1 MHIIQR
7 KKKLLKT
14 ISPTRIIVSSFAL
27 IIFTGACLLSLP
39 IASNDGKSIGFLNAL
54 FTSTSATC
62 VTGLVI
68 ADTLTQWTLFGQL
81 VILLL
86 IQIGGLGLI
95 TLATFF
101 SVLLGRKISM
111 KGKILAQ
118 ESISDYSFADV
129 LKMIKS
135 VIRITI
141 CVELIGAILLSVS
154 FIPKFGL
161 RGIYMAIFHA
171 VSAFC
176 NAGFDLMGDYQSLT
190 QYSSDPLVTYTVAS
204 LVIIGGLG
212 FIVWK
217 DLYGFRHART
227 LYLHTKVV
235 LIITAGLIAFGAVF
249 FLVSEHS
256 NPETMGSLNLFDK
269 INAAFFQSVTCRTA
283 GFNTVPLNEM
293 NEISKIMT
301 ILLMFI
307 GAAPGS
313 TGGGI
318 KITTF
323 GILVMA
329 ILSNIMGNEETV
341 VLRRRV
347 SQMVVNKA
355 LTIAGLSMV
364 LIFIMTTIIIN
375 VEKQAFVNVLYEVTS
390 AFGTVG
396 LSTGL
401 TPGLHSISK
410 LMLIFTMFL
419 GRVGPLSFAVAIAI
433 REKKKLQNAVYP
445 EGKIMVG

>member
-1 MHIIQR
+1 MHITKR
-7 KKKLLKT
+7 KKNLLKT

-27 IIFTGACLLSLP
+27 IIFTGACLLTLP
-39 IASNDGKSIGFLNAL
+39 AASNDGRSIGFLDAL
-54 FTSTSATC
+54 FTATSATC

-68 ADTLTQWTLFGQL
+68 ADTLTQWTVFGQI

-86 IQIGGLGLI
+86 IQTGGLGI
-95 TLATFF
+95 VTLATFF

-129 LKMIKS
+129 LQMIKS
-135 VIRITI
+135 VIRITVT
-141 CVELIGAILLSVS
+141 VEMIGALLLATSFVPKYGAWGVYMSV
-154 FIPKFGL
+154 
-161 RGIYMAIFHA
+161 FHA

-176 NAGFDLMGDYQSLT
+176 NAGFDVMGGYRSLT
-190 QYSSDPLVTYTVAS
+190 EFNADPVVIYTIA
-204 LVIIGGLG
+204 LLIITGGLG

-217 DLYGFRHART
+217 DLYDYRKTKA
-227 LYLHTKVV
+227 LYLHTKLV
-235 LIITAGLIAFGAVF
+235 LIITVLLIVFGAVY
-249 FLVSEHS
+249 FLIAEHS
-256 NPETMGSLNLFDK
+256 NPQTMGPLNLFEK
-269 INAAFFQSVTCRTA
+269 INAAIFQSVTCRTA
-283 GFNTVPLNEM
+283 GFNTLPLNEM
-293 NEISKIMT
+293 SEMSKAVT

-318 KITTF
+318 KVTTF

-329 ILSNIMGNEETV
+329 VISNIRGNDETV
-341 VLRRRV
+341 VLKRRV
-347 SQMVVNKA
+347 PQVVVNKA
-355 LTIAGLSMV
+355 LSIAVLSMI
-364 LIFIMTTIIIN
+364 LIFIMTAIIVS
-375 VEKQAFVNVLYEVTS
+375 VENLPFINVLYEATS

-396 LSTGL
+396 LSTGI
-401 TPGLHSISK
+401 TPHLHSVSK

-419 GRVGPLSFAVAIAI
+419 GRVGPLSFAVAIAM
-433 REKKKLQNAVYP
+433 REKKKLQNAVFP

>member
-1 MHIIQR
+1 MHITQH
-7 KKKLLKT
+7 KKNLLKT

-39 IASNDGKSIGFLNAL
+39 IASKDGKSIGFLDAL

-62 VTGLVI
+62 VTGLVV

-129 LKMIKS
+129 IRMIKS

-141 CVELIGAILLSVS
+141 FVELIGATLLSVS

-190 QYSSDPLVTYTVAS
+190 QYSNDPLVTYTVAS
-204 LVIIGGLG
+204 LIIVGGLG

-217 DLYGFRHART
+217 DLYEFRHTRT
-227 LYLHTKVV
+227 LYLHTKLV
-235 LIITAGLIAFGAVF
+235 LILSASLIVFGAVF
-249 FLVSEHS
+249 FLISEHS
-256 NPETMGSLNLFDK
+256 NPETMGSLNLFEK
-269 INAAFFQSVTCRTA
+269 VNAAFFQSVTCRTA

-293 NEISKIMT
+293 NEMSKIMT
-301 ILLMFI
+301 IFLMFI

-318 KITTF
+318 KVTTF

-375 VEKQAFVNVLYEVTS
+375 VEKQPFVNVLYEVTS

-410 LMLIFTMFL
+410 LMLVFTMFL

>member
-1 MHIIQR
+1 MRIAQR
-7 KKKLLKT
+7 KKNLLKT

-27 IIFTGACLLSLP
+27 IIFTGACLLTLP
-39 IASNDGKSIGFLNAL
+39 VASNNGRSIGFLDAL
-54 FTSTSATC
+54 FTATSATC

-68 ADTLTQWTLFGQL
+68 ADTLTQWTVFGQI

-86 IQIGGLGLI
+86 IQAGGLGI
-95 TLATFF
+95 VTLATFF

-129 LKMIKS
+129 LRMIKS
-135 VIRITI
+135 VILITVT
-141 CVELIGAILLSVS
+141 VEMIGALLLATS
-154 FIPKFGL
+154 FVPKYGAW
-161 RGIYMAIFHA
+161 GIYMSVFHA

-176 NAGFDLMGDYQSLT
+176 NAGFDIIGGYRSLT
-190 QYSSDPLVTYTVAS
+190 QFNGDPVVIYTIA
-204 LVIIGGLG
+204 LLIITGGLG

-217 DLYGFRHART
+217 DLYDYRRTKT
-227 LYLHTKVV
+227 LYLHTKLV
-235 LIITAGLIAFGAVF
+235 LIISASLIVFGALYF
-249 FLVSEHS
+249 FIGEYA
-256 NPETMGSLNLFDK
+256 NPKTMGPLNLFEK
-269 INAAFFQSVTCRTA
+269 INAAVFHSVTCRTA
-283 GFNTVPLNEM
+283 GYNSLPLNDMSEM
-293 NEISKIMT
+293 SKIIT

-318 KITTF
+318 KVTTF

-329 ILSNIMGNEETV
+329 VISNIRGNDETV
-341 VLRRRV
+341 VLKRRV
-347 SQMVVNKA
+347 PQVVVNKA
-355 LTIAGLSMV
+355 LSIAGLSMI
-364 LIFIMTTIIIN
+364 LIFIMTAVIVS
-375 VEKQAFVNVLYEVTS
+375 VEHLPFINVLYEATS

-396 LSTGL
+396 LSTGI
-401 TPGLHSISK
+401 TPHLHGISK

-419 GRVGPLSFAVAIAI
+419 GRVGPLSFAVAIAM
-433 REKKKLQNAVYP
+433 REHRKLQNAVYP